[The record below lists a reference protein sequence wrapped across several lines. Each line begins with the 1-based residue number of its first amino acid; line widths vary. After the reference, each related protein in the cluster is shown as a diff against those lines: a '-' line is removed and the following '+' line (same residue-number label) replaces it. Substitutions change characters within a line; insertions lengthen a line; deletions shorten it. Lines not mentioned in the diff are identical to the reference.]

1 MRLEEARVRKET
13 TKSRRGDRII
23 DDKAQDD
30 ERRKR
35 RERERKVDRATVA
48 VRRKTGWDI
57 IRGEEPERQ
66 TVLNMSARPGR

>member
-1 MRLEEARVRKET
+1 MRGEK
-13 TKSRRGDRII
+13 G
-23 DDKAQDD
+23 
-30 ERRKR
+30 
-35 RERERKVDRATVA
+35 ERERKVDRATVA